1 MLMINEMRKFGAP
14 GSGNIFVQPVD
25 SHDME
30 LMDSETEYVKEIS
43 GRSDFCILAVPVSDW
58 NSDLTPWKAAPVFGK
73 QGFGDGA
80 SQTLKTLLDNTNPE
94 SRCFICGYSLAGLFA
109 LWTAYR
115 TDAFAGSVAV
125 SPSVWYPDWISYAES
140 NTVQVPAIYLSLG
153 DREDRARNPVMASV
167 GDAIR
172 RQHEICISAG
182 INTTLEWNP
191 GNHFADSDRRLAKGI
206 SWMLRQMC

>member
-1 MLMINEMRKFGAP
+1 MTDEIKNFGDP
-14 GSGNIFVQPVD
+14 GSGNIFIQPVD

-30 LMDSETEYVKEIS
+30 LMYSETECVKEIS
-43 GRSDFCILAVPVSDW
+43 GRSDFCIQAVPVYDW

-80 SQTLKTLLDNTNPE
+80 AQTLKALLETVVPD

-109 LWTAYR
+109 LWAAYR
-115 TDAFAGSVAV
+115 TEAFAGSVAV
-125 SPSVWYPDWISYAES
+125 SPSVWYPDWISYAEGNAIHTS
-140 NTVQVPAIYLSLG
+140 AIYLSLG
-153 DREDRARNPVMASV
+153 DREERTRNPVMATV

-172 RQHEICISAG
+172 RQHEICMFAG

-191 GNHFADSDRRLAKGI
+191 GNHFADSDRRLARGI
-206 SWMLRQMC
+206 SWMLKQMCS